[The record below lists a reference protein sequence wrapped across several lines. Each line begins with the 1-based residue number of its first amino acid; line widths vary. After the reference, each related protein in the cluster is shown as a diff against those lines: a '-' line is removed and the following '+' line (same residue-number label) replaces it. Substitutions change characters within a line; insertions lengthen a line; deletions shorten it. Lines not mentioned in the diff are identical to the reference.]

1 MKIPIDNKK
10 SDHISML
17 IRSRRRTVLFCIAFI
32 IVVAVTVNLVSL
44 LNSCRKLSYNY
55 FYDGVY
61 MDGIK
66 LAGLSKAEALRQLE
80 MEFQR
85 NYKQTSIDL
94 LYEDN
99 TWTIPLSSIDFNFD
113 FETAINN
120 AYKLGRSGSWFSR
133 TKTIRQLKKTP
144 VNLVVGAKYDR
155 AKLNKYLTKIK
166 RQIDFSASNSTYD
179 YNCGKII
186 YTSDVNGKKL
196 DIDTNTKLIEG
207 RLLNR
212 DFSDICLS
220 IEIIKPLITLADVK
234 EIKDVLGVFT
244 TRFSSYNYSRAH
256 NIELAGKKI
265 NNYLVL
271 PGEEFSMDYALGPRT
286 PSNGYMQA
294 PIIMRNRFVAGTGGG
309 VCQVATTLYNAILLS
324 YMEVTKRVHHSIPL
338 GYVPPGQDAT
348 ISEGYIDL
356 KFRNNRDYTICIA
369 TEVRDST
376 VTVKIIGRKKPG
388 ESLNAVLRPVIVE
401 EYDPP
406 EPEYVINNSL
416 SNDEVQIRVKERKG
430 FKVVLYRDTYN
441 EQRALINSEV
451 ISQDIYKPVRGQLAV
466 SKKTYESLKN
476 N

>member
-32 IVVAVTVNLVSL
+32 LVVAVTVNLVSL

-271 PGEEFSMDYALGPRT
+271 PGEEFSMDDALGPRT

-294 PIIMRNRFVAGTGGG
+294 PIIMRNRFVSGTGGG

-401 EYDPP
+401 EYNPP